1 MWDLVFKFSMKET
14 KWRNRIFIWI
24 QGFKFMNFFS
34 LKIYVC
40 VSPVSRKRLMLWIDN
55 ARLKAFGAEQE
66 MQFQKKLN
74 LSVSADHINDMEHR
88 ACWVTPAC
96 TVVLKHL
103 GYV

>member
-40 VSPVSRKRLMLWIDN
+40 VSPVSRKRLML
-55 ARLKAFGAEQE
+55 
-66 MQFQKKLN
+66 
-74 LSVSADHINDMEHR
+74 
-88 ACWVTPAC
+88 
-96 TVVLKHL
+96 
-103 GYV
+103 